1 MQGSAAV
8 KPLNVVVPYRDRQA
22 HLNAFV
28 PLLRA
33 YFARDKIDQNIPYQV
48 FIVEQESGLPFNRGA
63 LCNIG
68 FMLGRD
74 HSDYT
79 CFHDVDYLPVW
90 ADYSWSDTPAAIV
103 WYGAE
108 TRLWSLK
115 HPGRRLG
122 HKLEDFFGGVVLT
135 PNALFEQVNGYA
147 NTYWGWG
154 WEDRDLKYRY
164 QLVGIAFTR
173 RKGSFQALDHDHG
186 GYALNDAMPWLTPI
200 PKPTTL
206 ANERH
211 FNERWAADGTA
222 LKQVDD
228 GLTTLAFEILDR
240 HPVPEGPVVER
251 PAMWEIVKVR
261 LQKKPPD

>member
-1 MQGSAAV
+1 MDGAV
-8 KPLNVVVPYRDRQA
+8 KRLNVVVPYRDRQA

-33 YFARDKIDQNIPYQV
+33 YFARDKIDRDIPYRV
-48 FIVEQESGLPFNRGA
+48 LIVEQESGLPFNRGA

-68 FMLGRD
+68 FVLGRD

-90 ADYSWSDTPAAIV
+90 ADYSWSDTPVCIL
-103 WYGAE
+103 WHGAE
-108 TRLWSLK
+108 ARPISLK
-115 HPGRRLG
+115 HPGYRKSQNLDG
-122 HKLEDFFGGVVLT
+122 FYGGVVLM
-135 PNALFEQVNGYA
+135 PNPPFEQVNGYP

-154 WEDRDLKYRY
+154 FEDTDLRNRYRAA
-164 QLVGIAFTR
+164 GIVYTR
-173 RKGSFQALDHDHG
+173 RKGSFQALDHDHNG
-186 GYALNDAMPWLTPI
+186 FTLNDAMPWLPL
-200 PKPTTL
+200 KPNAAAL

-240 HPVPEGPVVER
+240 RPVPEGPVIER
-251 PAMWEIVKVR
+251 PASWEVVKVR
-261 LQKKPPD
+261 LRLSP